1 MEGRGKNVNEDRKNL
16 YGSGKTM
23 EEGKTDF
30 DGGRTTLVMEGN
42 AVYELDEECLK
53 RKNRD

>member
-1 MEGRGKNVNEDRKNL
+1 MEGRGRYVNEDKKNP
-16 YGSGKTM
+16 YRSGKIM
-23 EEGKTDF
+23 EEGKTEF
-30 DGGRTTLVMEGN
+30 YEGKTTLVIDGN